1 MDAGHSEAAAVGVVA
16 AADRPAEK
24 AAGKGVRM
32 QNDSRP
38 PFFSDSKF
46 LTTCQRDNHPTF
58 LIDSCSKHFFHVNLL
73 RTDRR
78 QYHRQSLKYMSI

>member
-1 MDAGHSEAAAVGVVA
+1 MDAGHSEAPAFGVVA

-38 PFFSDSKF
+38 PFFSYLKF
-46 LTTCQRDNHPTF
+46 FR
-58 LIDSCSKHFFHVNLL
+58 SCEFFAE
-73 RTDRR
+73 
-78 QYHRQSLKYMSI
+78 KA

>member
-1 MDAGHSEAAAVGVVA
+1 MEWPVPRPSTWLEIVNQPESEAEVAALCPAQRPFWGGVMDAGHSEAAAIGVVA

-38 PFFSDSKF
+38 EWHLRP
-46 LTTCQRDNHPTF
+46 
-58 LIDSCSKHFFHVNLL
+58 NL
-73 RTDRR
+73 
-78 QYHRQSLKYMSI
+78 